1 MQGLL
6 NTCNRRRPVG
16 SLWNGLIDGPK
27 RLSKMGLRFLTFRNH
42 FVGYKSMEIWM
53 SNAQSRMKILGIE
66 WSSNK
71 RTIAFGDWSEGE
83 HVRILA
89 TAELSGGRDSKYF
102 RAFTDAAEQAGVM
115 KNEIETVVVGLGPGS
130 YAGIRSAISAAY
142 GWHLANDAKLIGI
155 PSDRVLARKTF
166 NDNSINRVHT
176 LVDAQR
182 GECYHAL
189 YEKRENGS
197 IEVVQSLSIV
207 NPNELLNL
215 GSVNDVFVGYDIQR
229 WFKGGI
235 WNGLSARRL
244 SGCSFI
250 TA

>member
-1 MQGLL
+1 
-6 NTCNRRRPVG
+6 
-16 SLWNGLIDGPK
+16 
-27 RLSKMGLRFLTFRNH
+27 
-42 FVGYKSMEIWM
+42 M

-207 NPNELLNL
+207 NPNELLNP

-229 WFKGGI
+229 WFKGGVSGTVCLLEGYPDAASLLHESE
-235 WNGLSARRL
+235 NHLSQPGSTDLKPIYLRPTTFVKAPPSRFSL
-244 SGCSFI
+244 PDHVNLDGMDSES
-250 TA
+250 